1 MIETFDSPA
10 IGSPATASGAI
21 RTALMQVLRSDN
33 FARAQRMREL
43 LCFLVDQKLSGSQ
56 RDTHEYA
63 VGIEVFKRNPATYNT
78 CTDPIVRV
86 QVGRLR
92 DRLRTYYA
100 GAGRADQV
108 RFAIPIGSYMPEIV
122 LMAPPSQPKSPSALG
137 DATPPVVPVSG
148 IARHYLLAHCA
159 LMYFDDDVYGAAFAR
174 GLNEELV
181 HQLYCVFGATIVPH
195 TASRNT
201 ASVSHRLEG
210 SVRTEGGM
218 VRLALRLVDNKAG
231 SVVWSQQFD
240 ARAALS
246 IDLQDQLAADACA
259 ALNLYFAHG

>member
-1 MIETFDSPA
+1 MTETISHPTIA
-10 IGSPATASGAI
+10 LPIAGASQV
-21 RTALMQVLRSDN
+21 RTALMQVLGSED
-33 FARAQRMREL
+33 FGRAQRMREL
-43 LCFLVDQKLSGSQ
+43 LCFLVEQKLSGTQ
-56 RDTHEYA
+56 RETHEYA

-100 GAGRADQV
+100 GAGRNDQL
-108 RFAIPIGSYMPEIV
+108 RFAIPIGSYMPEIA
-122 LMAPPSQPKSPSALG
+122 LMASASQPRAALAA
-137 DATPPVVPVSG
+137 DNAVPPAAPVSG

-181 HQLYCVFGATIVPH
+181 HQLYCAFGATIVPH
-195 TASRNT
+195 TANRSIDG
-201 ASVSHRLEG
+201 VSHRLEG
-210 SVRTEGGM
+210 SVRIDGEQ
-218 VRLALRLVDNKAG
+218 VRLSLRVVDNTAG

-240 ARAALS
+240 AHAVLS
-246 IDLQDQLAADACA
+246 IDMQSQLSADACS